1 MKRELILASQ
11 SPRRRELLERCH
23 VAFRVEVAD
32 IDEAL
37 NPDIPLEA
45 AMEEL
50 AWRKAHTVFERHPEA
65 VVIGADTI
73 VVLERQILGKPKD
86 VEEAKA
92 MLSRL
97 SGKTHQ
103 VMTGVCLLSADQ
115 RVCFSDVSDVE
126 FYPLTAEEIDA
137 YVATGE
143 PLDKAGA
150 YGIQGEL
157 AWRKA
162 YTMFERYPEAVVI
175 GADTI
180 VVLERQILGKP
191 RNVEEAKAMLS
202 RLSGKTHQVMT
213 GVCVLS
219 ADQRVCFCD
228 VSDVEFYPLTVEEI
242 DAYVATGEPLDKA
255 GAYGIQGEGFF
266 LVKKIT
272 GDFYSIM
279 GFPVARV
286 LRALK
291 KFDF

>member
-23 VAFRVEVAD
+23 VPFRIEVAD

-86 VEEAKA
+86 EEEAKA
-92 MLSRL
+92 ML
-97 SGKTHQ
+97 
-103 VMTGVCLLSADQ
+103 MTGVCLLSADQ
-115 RVCFSDVSDVE
+115 RVCFCDVSDVE

-150 YGIQGEL
+150 YGIQGE
-157 AWRKA
+157 
-162 YTMFERYPEAVVI
+162 
-175 GADTI
+175 
-180 VVLERQILGKP
+180 
-191 RNVEEAKAMLS
+191 
-202 RLSGKTHQVMT
+202 
-213 GVCVLS
+213 
-219 ADQRVCFCD
+219 
-228 VSDVEFYPLTVEEI
+228 
-242 DAYVATGEPLDKA
+242 
-255 GAYGIQGEGFF
+255 GFF
-266 LVKKIT
+266 LAKKIT

>member
-1 MKRELILASQ
+1 MRRELILASQ

-23 VAFRVEVAD
+23 IPFRVEVAD

-37 NPDIPLEA
+37 NPDISLEA

-50 AWRKAHTVFERHPEA
+50 AWRKAYTVFERHPEA

-73 VVLERQILGKPKD
+73 VVLERQILGKPED

-92 MLSRL
+92 MLTRL

-115 RVCFSDVSDVE
+115 R
-126 FYPLTAEEIDA
+126 I
-137 YVATGE
+137 
-143 PLDKAGA
+143 
-150 YGIQGEL
+150 
-157 AWRKA
+157 
-162 YTMFERYPEAVVI
+162 
-175 GADTI
+175 
-180 VVLERQILGKP
+180 
-191 RNVEEAKAMLS
+191 
-202 RLSGKTHQVMT
+202 
-213 GVCVLS
+213 
-219 ADQRVCFCD
+219 CFCD
-228 VSDVEFYPLTVEEI
+228 VSDVEFYPLTTEEI
-242 DAYVATGEPLDKA
+242 EAYVATGEPLDKA

-266 LVKKIT
+266 LAKRII

>member
-23 VAFRVEVAD
+23 VPFRIEVAD

-37 NPDIPLEA
+37 NPDIPL
-45 AMEEL
+45 
-50 AWRKAHTVFERHPEA
+50 KAHTVFERHPEA

-126 FYPLTAEEIDA
+126 FYPLTAEEID
-137 YVATGE
+137 T
-143 PLDKAGA
+143 
-150 YGIQGEL
+150 
-157 AWRKA
+157 
-162 YTMFERYPEAVVI
+162 
-175 GADTI
+175 
-180 VVLERQILGKP
+180 
-191 RNVEEAKAMLS
+191 
-202 RLSGKTHQVMT
+202 
-213 GVCVLS
+213 
-219 ADQRVCFCD
+219 
-228 VSDVEFYPLTVEEI
+228 
-242 DAYVATGEPLDKA
+242 YVATGEPLDKA

-266 LVKKIT
+266 LAKKIT

>member
-23 VAFRVEVAD
+23 IPFRVEVAD

-37 NPDIPLEA
+37 NSDIPLEA

-50 AWRKAHTVFERHPEA
+50 AWRKAYTVFERYPEA
-65 VVIGADTI
+65 VVM
-73 VVLERQILGKPKD
+73 ERQILGKPED
-86 VEEAKA
+86 AEEAKA
-92 MLSRL
+92 MLTRL

-115 RVCFSDVSDVE
+115 RICFCDVSDVE
-126 FYPLTAEEIDA
+126 FYPLTAEEI
-137 YVATGE
+137 E
-143 PLDKAGA
+143 
-150 YGIQGEL
+150 
-157 AWRKA
+157 
-162 YTMFERYPEAVVI
+162 
-175 GADTI
+175 
-180 VVLERQILGKP
+180 
-191 RNVEEAKAMLS
+191 
-202 RLSGKTHQVMT
+202 
-213 GVCVLS
+213 
-219 ADQRVCFCD
+219 
-228 VSDVEFYPLTVEEI
+228 
-242 DAYVATGEPLDKA
+242 AYVATGEPLDKA

-266 LVKKIT
+266 LVKRII

>member
-23 VAFRVEVAD
+23 VPFRIEVAD

-73 VVLERQILGKPKD
+73 VVLER
-86 VEEAKA
+86 
-92 MLSRL
+92 
-97 SGKTHQ
+97 
-103 VMTGVCLLSADQ
+103 
-115 RVCFSDVSDVE
+115 VCFCDVSDVE

-150 YGIQGEL
+150 YGIQGE
-157 AWRKA
+157 
-162 YTMFERYPEAVVI
+162 
-175 GADTI
+175 
-180 VVLERQILGKP
+180 
-191 RNVEEAKAMLS
+191 
-202 RLSGKTHQVMT
+202 
-213 GVCVLS
+213 
-219 ADQRVCFCD
+219 
-228 VSDVEFYPLTVEEI
+228 
-242 DAYVATGEPLDKA
+242 
-255 GAYGIQGEGFF
+255 GFF
-266 LVKKIT
+266 LAKKIT

>member
-23 VAFRVEVAD
+23 VPFRIEVAD

-65 VVIGADTI
+65 VVIG
-73 VVLERQILGKPKD
+73 GKPKD
-86 VEEAKA
+86 EEEAKA

-115 RVCFSDVSDVE
+115 RVCFCDVSDVE

-150 YGIQGEL
+150 YGIQGE
-157 AWRKA
+157 
-162 YTMFERYPEAVVI
+162 
-175 GADTI
+175 
-180 VVLERQILGKP
+180 
-191 RNVEEAKAMLS
+191 
-202 RLSGKTHQVMT
+202 
-213 GVCVLS
+213 
-219 ADQRVCFCD
+219 
-228 VSDVEFYPLTVEEI
+228 
-242 DAYVATGEPLDKA
+242 
-255 GAYGIQGEGFF
+255 GFF
-266 LVKKIT
+266 LAKKIT